1 MIRVDVLDNMGYIV
15 GAENFYFLES
25 CDSNHCKACS
35 ISNCPSTGCYVCSQD
50 NACYPD
56 TTSGRCACGLATDTD
71 NKDYNVKGTC
81 TQTNYLCQKT
91 TYGDYCPLEKDNSLC
106 CKALSGQYW
115 HVNKELG
122 NGDFECCR
130 TEYPMLYGGC
140 LETKNTSCKGVLV
153 EYYAVGK
160 ECKSEYHDCSNDGKV
175 CSNGACVAVI
185 PGQTC
190 SDGTSYGICS
200 AIKPK
205 YCNNGNL
212 IDKCT
217 QCGCPSIQNCNTS
230 DSCYTPS
237 GANLLSLQSGWNMV
251 SLPVSTPISASGL
264 QNQCGANTRI
274 WTYNPF
280 SGSYESASDIRPGSG
295 YWVKANS
302 ACSVPVTGSTVQ
314 SLPDLKAG
322 WNQIGALSATTD
334 FNSVK
339 GSCNVKGGPFK
350 YDPSSGSYVKT
361 TSLETGY
368 GYWLNV
374 GNDCKL
380 GEGTTPTIYNNITV
394 TVKGTV
400 TDNRNRPLGN
410 AMIVVFQDFV
420 HKQAQTTTTDS
431 SGLYSTTAEL
441 ATDGTNVWV
450 SISASPPNNNYF
462 SDSNSGWY
470 LPSGNVVTINFAL
483 REKTRLAPD
492 ARVIGKVV
500 DQNNNPIENA
510 MVVITPYFSHT
521 YGTYHLTDSQGNFDY
536 GYSSDYYYVTDTL
549 PTTANVQVS
558 IRKGLYEYTPS
569 ITLSKTVT
577 YGSTTDIGTVTLA

>member
-1 MIRVDVLDNMGYIV
+1 
-15 GAENFYFLES
+15 
-25 CDSNHCKACS
+25 
-35 ISNCPSTGCYVCSQD
+35 
-50 NACYPD
+50 
-56 TTSGRCACGLATDTD
+56 
-71 NKDYNVKGTC
+71 
-81 TQTNYLCQKT
+81 
-91 TYGDYCPLEKDNSLC
+91 
-106 CKALSGQYW
+106 
-115 HVNKELG
+115 
-122 NGDFECCR
+122 
-130 TEYPMLYGGC
+130 MLYGGC

-160 ECKSEYHDCSNDGKV
+160 DCKSEYHDCSNDGKV

-190 SDGTSYGICS
+190 SDGTSYGQCS
-200 AIKPK
+200 ISKPR

-212 IDKCT
+212 IDKCI
-217 QCGCPSIQNCNTS
+217 QCGCPSIQNCNTTS

-237 GANLLSLQSGWNMV
+237 GASLISLQSGWNMI

-274 WTYNPF
+274 WNYNPF
-280 SGSYESASDIRPGSG
+280 SKSYESASDIRPGSG
-295 YWVKANS
+295 YWVKVNS
-302 ACSVPVTGSTVQ
+302 ACSVSVTGSTVQ
-314 SLPDLKAG
+314 SLSDLKAG

-339 GSCNVKGGPFK
+339 GSCNVRGGPFK
-350 YDPSSGSYVKT
+350 YNPASRSYVKT

-380 GEGTTPTIYNNITV
+380 GGTTPTTCSDGTYYDQCSSSKPKFCVNGNLIDKCTQCGCPSGQSCNTTTDTCYGTTYVSITA

-400 TDNRNRPLGN
+400 TDNRNRPLRN
-410 AMIVVFQDFV
+410 AIIIISQDFV
-420 HKQAQTTTTDS
+420 HKQAQSATTDS
-431 SGLYSTTAEL
+431 SGFYSTTAEL
-441 ATDGTNVWV
+441 ATDGTNVWI
-450 SISASPPNNNYF
+450 SISASPPNDSYY

-470 LPSGNVVTINFAL
+470 LPSGNEVTINFAL

-500 DQNNNPIENA
+500 DQNNTPIENA
-510 MVVITPYFSHT
+510 MVVITPYYSHS
-521 YGTYHLTDSQGNFDY
+521 YGIYHLTDSQGNFDY
-536 GYSSDYYYVTDTL
+536 SYSSDYYYVTDPL
-549 PTTANVQVS
+549 PTTANVQVG
-558 IRKGLYEYTPS
+558 IRKGMYEYTPS